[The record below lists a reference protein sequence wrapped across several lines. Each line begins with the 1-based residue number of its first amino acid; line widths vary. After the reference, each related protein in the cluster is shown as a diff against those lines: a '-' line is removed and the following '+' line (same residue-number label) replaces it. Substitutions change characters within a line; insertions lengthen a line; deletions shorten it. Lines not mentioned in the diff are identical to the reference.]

1 MPAIDVAVVLDAP
14 IVLAVGQT
22 TSRVQIA
29 KTGRFTDPR
38 YGKFSITGK
47 DFSTWIK
54 NFQRIYLD
62 AGREGL
68 PVDQDHAPEKQG
80 TTEAA
85 GWVHSI
91 DMLGKDGKSA
101 TPDELWAVVE
111 WNSLGQELIRDKRYL
126 YLSPSY
132 LHDYE
137 DEAGVKY
144 GTALVGIG
152 LTNRPFLTMA
162 TVSLSRAPV
171 FAAEDPAPE
180 PTPSEPG
187 DSRERMAL
195 PKAILDSLGL
205 SEDATDEQ
213 ATVALTALKE
223 KADKPEPTTDDKT
236 LEERAAAEGKTILS
250 AADLAELQTNVAAG
264 AAAAETLRVQSFDS
278 AFSAA
283 LAKGQVIPAE
293 KDDQRGLYDLACKAG
308 EGVKVLEALSKR
320 PENVH
325 VKADGH
331 GSEPNEDADNDAT
344 PSKVLAAQHERDAE
358 GLGGR
363 DSRELDKEMVELD
376 ARANRILDKGEIKDY
391 GEAVA
396 IAARDMGIDD

>member
-1 MPAIDVAVVLDAP
+1 MPTIDVAVVLDAP
-14 IVLAVGQT
+14 LTLAEGQK

-47 DFSTWIK
+47 DFSKWIE
-54 NFQRIYLD
+54 NFQALHR
-62 AGREGL
+62 ANGREGL
-68 PVDQDHAPEKQG
+68 PVDVDHGPEKRG
-80 TTEAA
+80 DTEAA
-85 GWVHSI
+85 GWVHAI
-91 DMLGKDGKSA
+91 DTLGKSGKTQ
-101 TPDELWAVVE
+101 TPDELWATVE
-111 WNSLGQELIRDKRYL
+111 WNSLGQDLIRDKRYL

-137 DEAGVKY
+137 DESGTKY

-162 TVSLSRAPV
+162 TVSLSRQPLLAE
-171 FAAEDPAPE
+171 EDPAPE
-180 PTPSEPG
+180 PTPTPTE

-195 PKAILDSLGL
+195 PKVILDRLGL
-205 SEDATDEQ
+205 PEDATDEQ
-213 ATVALTALKE
+213 ADEAIKKLSEA
-223 KADKPEPTTDDKT
+223 KPEPTPDDNKT

-264 AAAAETLRVQSFDS
+264 AAAAETLRVQSFDTV
-278 AFSAA
+278 FSAA

-293 KDDQRGLYDLACKAG
+293 KDDQRGLYDIACKAG
-308 EGVKVLEALSKR
+308 EGQKVLDALGKR

-325 VKADGH
+325 VKPNGH
-331 GSEPNEDADNDAT
+331 NEDVNEDDPKT
-344 PSKVLAAQHERDAE
+344 VPKTLSAQHERDAE
-358 GLGGR
+358 GTGGS
-363 DSRELDKEMVELD
+363 DAKEIDKEMAELD
-376 ARANRILDKGEIKDY
+376 ARANKILAKGDITDY

-396 IAARDMGIDD
+396 LAASDMGIDD